1 MISLLRVSSVLIFI
15 LVEFFRTR
23 SSAGWAPPEDKI
35 NDRDQ
40 WSSLEMQSDTQ
51 QRHKKRELDVTR
63 TNNLAEREQDRERDE
78 IGGGKNETLKIHEA
92 PLERG
97 FLVEFQ

>member
-1 MISLLRVSSVLIFI
+1 
-15 LVEFFRTR
+15 
-23 SSAGWAPPEDKI
+23 
-35 NDRDQ
+35 
-40 WSSLEMQSDTQ
+40 MQSDTQ
-51 QRHKKRELDVTR
+51 QRHKKRERDVTH